1 MLKINK
7 FTDYALLLLCEL
19 KEDERISAIKLSSQ
33 THIPLASTNK
43 ILKILLKNNICVSKW
58 GKGGGFTLIKPHN
71 SITILDVVT
80 LIEGTPPKLTQCSTD
95 NSCQMQKHCKIS
107 KKMQF
112 IDKEINAILASRTI
126 ADLIN

>member
-19 KEDERISAIKLSSQ
+19 KENERINAVTLSSI

-43 ILKILLKNNICVSKW
+43 ILKIFLKNNICKSKW
-58 GKGGGFTLIKPHN
+58 GKGGGFTLIKAHN

-80 LIEGTPPKLTQCSTD
+80 LIEGSTPKLTQCSTD
-95 NSCQMQKHCKIS
+95 TTCQIQKHCRIS

-126 ADLIN
+126 EDLLK

>member
-19 KEDERISAIKLSSQ
+19 RENERINAITLSTI

-43 ILKILLKNNICVSKW
+43 ILKIFLKNNICTSKW
-58 GKGGGFTLIKPHN
+58 GKGGGFTLIKPHH

-80 LIEGTPPKLTQCSTD
+80 LIEGSTPKLTQCSTD
-95 NSCQMQKHCKIS
+95 TACQMQKHCKIS

-112 IDKEINAILASRTI
+112 IDKEINNILASKTI